1 MCVFL
6 EYGSDLS
13 DKYFF
18 ILVFVYYEAE
28 EIWTSTAEQGRQAG
42 DDGDVLDWVTD
53 SEQVT
58 GLYKYLLR
66 YLQIWEC
73 ESVYS

>member
-1 MCVFL
+1 M
-6 EYGSDLS
+6 
-13 DKYFF
+13 KQK
-18 ILVFVYYEAE
+18 
-28 EIWTSTAEQGRQAG
+28 IWTSTAEQGRQAG